1 MILKTVFSNKAKI
14 YAINKIFRLPKDF
27 RLPLDPVVNIELCN
41 IQEMFELF
49 KTMTKNM
56 TELTQIPVEL
66 WQPKWF

>member
-14 YAINKIFRLPKDF
+14 YAINKISDF